1 MKHLGR
7 FLVVAAFVGLS
18 AAMVLSAWS
27 FVSSDRQWRQTYIL
41 LGQTGEIQSRAHKLQ
56 EKLTRITGYL
66 ELAAK
71 TGEESPRLQ
80 TTMIGLKTN
89 IQELLSADYLEEFL
103 SKGEI
108 AALIN
113 HQQVAAASYLSI
125 NSIDRSYPDVLQ
137 QLQPVREN
145 VSRILAVL
153 TARAQVLGETTRVES
168 KTSTYRLLFT
178 LGSLLFLLAAIV
190 MYLAFFLLNVR
201 KTISD
206 LSHRSS
212 PTLPP
217 AG

>member
-1 MKHLGR
+1 MKHLGQ
-7 FLVVAAFVGLS
+7 FLVVVAFIGLS

-27 FVSSDRQWRQTYIL
+27 FMNSDRQWRQTYIL

-71 TGEESPRLQ
+71 TGEESPRLP

-89 IQELLSADYLEEFL
+89 IQELLSADYLDEFL
-103 SKGEI
+103 SENEI
-108 AALIN
+108 TALTT
-113 HQQVAAASYLSI
+113 HLHVADASYLSM
-125 NSIDRSYPDVLQ
+125 NSTDRSYPDVLQ
-137 QLQPVREN
+137 QLHPVKEN

-153 TARAQVLGETTRVES
+153 TARAQILGETTQMES
-168 KTSTYRLLFT
+168 KTSAYRLLFA
-178 LGSLLFLLAAIV
+178 LGSVLFLVAAIAL
-190 MYLAFFLLNVR
+190 YLAFFLLNVR

-212 PTLPP
+212 LTSPP